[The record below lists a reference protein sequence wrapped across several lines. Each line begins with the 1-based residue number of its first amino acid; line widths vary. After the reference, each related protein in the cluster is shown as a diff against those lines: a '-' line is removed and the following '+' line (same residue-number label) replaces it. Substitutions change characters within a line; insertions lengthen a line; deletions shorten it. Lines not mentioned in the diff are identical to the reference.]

1 MPPYLPARTPPT
13 GALRQCEI
21 LTNVIR
27 VVPVLD
33 TISLPLPTVALLPVP
48 FALVLTQD
56 CDLDQDF
63 AVRFTKPNPASDK
76 LIPSILLAE
85 VFTAEDVLARY
96 AEGSKKVWERL
107 NIKNNK
113 NERYQFL
120 QAVPPESDA
129 LGAGLPELVIDFKR
143 YFALPA
149 GELYRRVELG
159 EAVRRAAF
167 ASPYLEH
174 LAARSA
180 AYHGRVAL
188 PEDHASA

>member
-1 MPPYLPARTPPT
+1 MPPYLPARVPAT

-21 LTNVIR
+21 LSNVVLVQPRLETVGTANVIGR
-27 VVPVLD
+27 DFV
-33 TISLPLPTVALLPVP
+33 LPL
-48 FALVLTQD
+48 ALVLTQD

-120 QAVPPESDA
+120 QAVPPGCDS

-149 GELYRRVELG
+149 GEVYRRVELG

-174 LAARSA
+174 LAARFA